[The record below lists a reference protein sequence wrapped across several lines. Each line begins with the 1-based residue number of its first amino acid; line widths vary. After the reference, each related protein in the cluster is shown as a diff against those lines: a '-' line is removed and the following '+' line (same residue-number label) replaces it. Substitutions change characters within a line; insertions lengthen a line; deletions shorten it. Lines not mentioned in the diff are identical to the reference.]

1 MKNKYGIC
9 YNNTIENADIIAKKL
24 QKILASAGSDND
36 IFTMNNIKDGFDFV
50 FVIGGDGTILKTAR
64 FYSKLNIP
72 VFGINL
78 GHLGFLSQASESELE
93 SAINKIL
100 NNDYEIEKRM
110 MLSCG
115 KYTAL
120 NDFVIKG
127 AELSR
132 ATTFS
137 LKINN
142 KFVCEYF
149 ADGIIIST
157 PTGSTA
163 YGMASGGPIL
173 SPDSDVIEIVPICP
187 HTFSAR
193 PIVVPS
199 DSIIKIESNSAQKY
213 SISAD
218 GQEVFESDKDIEI
231 VKSKFCAKLVLLNEY
246 DFYTILRNKL
256 HWGFSP
262 VKITSERDSKND

>member
-1 MKNKYGIC
+1 MKNKYAIC
-9 YNNTIENADIIAKKL
+9 YNNTIEDAQLVVNKL
-24 QKILASAGSDND
+24 QKILDSFDSDYTVL
-36 IFTMNNIKDGFDFV
+36 TMNDLKDGYDFV
-50 FVIGGDGTILKTAR
+50 FVIGGDGTILKTSR
-64 FYSKLNIP
+64 FYSKHNVP

-93 SAINKIL
+93 TAINKII
-100 NNDYEIEKRM
+100 NNDYKIENRI

-115 KYTAL
+115 QYTAL

-127 AELSR
+127 AESSR
-132 ATTFS
+132 AASFS
-137 LKINN
+137 LKIND

-149 ADGIIIST
+149 ADGLIIST

-173 SPDSDVIEIVPICP
+173 SPESDVIEIVPICP

-199 DSIIKIESNSAQKY
+199 DSRIKITSNCAQKY

-231 VKSKFCAKLVLLNEY
+231 VKSDYCAKLVLLNEY

-262 VKITSERDSKND
+262 VKINSERN